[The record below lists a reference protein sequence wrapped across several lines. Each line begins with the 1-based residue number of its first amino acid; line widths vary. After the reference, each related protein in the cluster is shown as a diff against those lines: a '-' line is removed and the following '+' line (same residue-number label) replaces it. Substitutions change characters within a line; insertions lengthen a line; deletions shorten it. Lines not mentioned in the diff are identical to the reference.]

1 MTAVEF
7 SPQERA
13 RLDAIEAAEPAPES
27 LRERVAAAM
36 SNAACD
42 PAFLDIRWDYIP
54 GPIKDAFWPALA
66 DAALAVIRA
75 ES

>member
-27 LRERVAAAM
+27 LRERVAVAIHDTELCGAWP
-36 SNAACD
+36 CD
-42 PAFLDIRWDYIP
+42 YSERYRDF
-54 GPIKDAFWPALA
+54 A
-66 DAALAVIRA
+66 DAALAVIRG
-75 ES
+75 EQ